1 MPTLPIPAARL
12 HAFTQQ
18 VFAKLGYAA
27 QDAHRAADVLHHA
40 DLRGHDTHGVANLVP
55 LYVTGIA
62 RGEIDVNAPARW
74 LQQRGACALLDA
86 RGGLGLLAG
95 QQAMR
100 AAIEL
105 ARDAGIGCV
114 AVRRSTHFGAAGF
127 YAQLAREQGLIGLA
141 LTNLGKEPV
150 AHALGSRDALLGTN
164 PMAFAAPAG
173 QMLPLLLDISTTV
186 VASGKIRQ
194 ALRRGER
201 VPDGWLFDAQ
211 GRAVDDPARYGP
223 ANSGNGSGD
232 NSGDARLPM
241 LGGIRRH
248 TGGHKGMGLGLMV
261 EVLCGALSG
270 APTAGHR
277 GQPGANSVGHFML
290 AIDPAFFGPAAVFGQ
305 AMETLLGCIG
315 QAATLPGEPALRYPG
330 QPGVQTLQQRQRDGV
345 PLDRPLLDQL
355 RRLAAELDLPPLE
368 TLHT

>member
-1 MPTLPIPAARL
+1 MPTIPIPAPRL

-18 VFAKLGYAA
+18 VFAKLGYDAEDA
-27 QDAHRAADVLHHA
+27 QRAADVLHHA

-55 LYVTGIA
+55 LYVGGTA
-62 RGEIDVNAPARW
+62 RGEIDVNAHPRW
-74 LQQRGACALLDA
+74 LRQRGACALLDA
-86 RGGLGLLAG
+86 GGGLGLLAG

-114 AVRRSTHFGAAGF
+114 AVRNSTHFGAAGF

-141 LTNLGKEPV
+141 LTNLGKQPV

-173 QMLPLLLDISTTV
+173 QVLPMLLDISTTV

-211 GRAVDDPARYGP
+211 GQAVDDPARYG
-223 ANSGNGSGD
+223 SGD
-232 NSGDARLPM
+232 GSGDARLPM
-241 LGGIRRH
+241 LGGILRD
-248 TGGHKGMGLGLMV
+248 TGGHKGMGLALMV

-270 APTAGHR
+270 AHTAGHR
-277 GQPGANSVGHFML
+277 GQPGGNSVGHFML
-290 AIDPAFFGPAAVFGQ
+290 AIDPTFFGPAAAFDQ
-305 AMETLLGCIG
+305 AMEALLGGIE

-330 QPGVQTLQQRQRDGV
+330 QPGVQTMQQRQRDGV

-355 RRLAAELDLPPLE
+355 RQLAAELDLTPLE
-368 TLHT
+368 TLHA